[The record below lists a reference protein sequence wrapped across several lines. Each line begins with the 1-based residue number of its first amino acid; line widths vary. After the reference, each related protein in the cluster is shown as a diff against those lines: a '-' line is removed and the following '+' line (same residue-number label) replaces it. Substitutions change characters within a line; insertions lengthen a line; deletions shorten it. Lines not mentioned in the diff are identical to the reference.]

1 MLQYVLK
8 RIIMSIFVLIGV
20 SMLIFFLLELAPGDP
35 ALAVL
40 GENASPEAVAE
51 FHKIH
56 GLDDPALVR
65 YARYLWNVL
74 HGDLGTSYSNGKAVA
89 GEILTRFPT
98 TVLLAF
104 LATVATVIIGVPLGI
119 LTAIKRG
126 KWVDTLLSATA
137 MIGVSMPGFWLGLML
152 IYAFSLKIGWLPAS
166 GFYGPVYWILP
177 TVTMA
182 AASAAA
188 VMRTMHSSML
198 EVVRQDYI
206 RTARAKG
213 VVESRIIFHHMLRNS
228 LIPVIT
234 VIGLQISL
242 LFGGTMVIETVFSIP
257 GLGKFLVTA
266 LKARDYPI
274 CQGGVLLVS
283 CSYSI
288 VSLGCDLLYAFL
300 DPRIRASY
308 QGKKKSDRKAVEKNG
323 K

>member
-1 MLQYVLK
+1 
-8 RIIMSIFVLIGV
+8 
-20 SMLIFFLLELAPGDP
+20 
-35 ALAVL
+35 
-40 GENASPEAVAE
+40 
-51 FHKIH
+51 
-56 GLDDPALVR
+56 
-65 YARYLWNVL
+65 
-74 HGDLGTSYSNGKAVA
+74 
-89 GEILTRFPT
+89 
-98 TVLLAF
+98 
-104 LATVATVIIGVPLGI
+104 
-119 LTAIKRG
+119 
-126 KWVDTLLSATA
+126 
-137 MIGVSMPGFWLGLML
+137 
-152 IYAFSLKIGWLPAS
+152 
-166 GFYGPVYWILP
+166 
-177 TVTMA
+177 
-182 AASAAA
+182 
-188 VMRTMHSSML
+188 ML